1 MGTLALSSFV
11 LPSCNLLAI
20 ENGKAKQETVTLAY
34 MLNILLSVIY
44 RQILLAKAMKHD
56 FYNISLEHCTVSI
69 GSPSSGFILVIFNK
83 MPYRIQDLKMAVTS
97 FIDFIRLPVEFH
109 CNFRKKQ
116 KRQTMK
122 SRRLYSISPKCV
134 HFLQFKHLLD
144 KKSLLQS

>member
-20 ENGKAKQETVTLAY
+20 ENGKAKQETMTLAY

-69 GSPSSGFILVIFNK
+69 GSPRSGFILVIFNK
-83 MPYRIQDLKMAVTS
+83 MPLVIFNKYPGFNNGCHIFYR
-97 FIDFIRLPVEFH
+97 FH
-109 CNFRKKQ
+109 QITCRISRQFQEKAEETDNEKQ
-116 KRQTMK
+116 KT
-122 SRRLYSISPKCV
+122 V
-134 HFLQFKHLLD
+134 
-144 KKSLLQS
+144 

>member
-20 ENGKAKQETVTLAY
+20 ENGKAKQETMTLAY

-69 GSPSSGFILVIFNK
+69 GSPRSGFILVIFNK
-83 MPYRIQDLKMAVTS
+83 MPLVIFNKNPGFKNGCHIFYR
-97 FIDFIRLPVEFH
+97 FH
-109 CNFRKKQ
+109 QITCRISLQFQEKAEETDNEKQ
-116 KRQTMK
+116 KT
-122 SRRLYSISPKCV
+122 V
-134 HFLQFKHLLD
+134 
-144 KKSLLQS
+144 